1 MMRLRL
7 VEFLAQCS
15 ATFGKDIHLVFEE
28 IDLFNIMIYHFE
40 EYPFNNILHMKISE
54 IFENVLDA
62 NEEDLISHILNS
74 TSLLSKIF
82 QISREKKT
90 ITFKGTN
97 NVCNSGLIVFVR
109 KLANN
114 LNTLS

>member
-15 ATFGKDIHLVFEE
+15 ATFGKDIHVVFEE
-28 IDLFNIMIYHFE
+28 IDLFNVLIYHFE
-40 EYPFNNILHMKISE
+40 EYPFNNILHMKVSE
-54 IFENVLDA
+54 IFENVFEA
-62 NEEDLISHILNS
+62 NEEDIISHILSS

-82 QISREKKT
+82 TISREKKA
-90 ITFKGTN
+90 IIFRGTN
-97 NVCNSGLIVFVR
+97 NVCNAGLLVFVR

-114 LNTLS
+114 LNTL